1 LGITYS
7 WSATPGR
14 SKSSRSVGPRIAGIS
29 VDPPEHNKAMV
40 EKLTLPFP
48 LLSDPKGN
56 LAKRCDLWNGKEGV
70 AIPAIVIVDRRGVVR
85 YLYAGHDFAD
95 RPGDEEVFGALDRL
109 SEAEVEDISAGGS
122 VEIQATAEEA
132 ETSTV
137 RPDRPP
143 MPLEQLIPYYRGV
156 FFATVALKRRFGE
169 MRDRDAFRE
178 VDRYQRMVKEYRA
191 KIRETVEQSS

>member
-1 LGITYS
+1 
-7 WSATPGR
+7 
-14 SKSSRSVGPRIAGIS
+14 
-29 VDPPEHNKAMV
+29 MV

-48 LLSDPKGN
+48 LLSDPKGD

-132 ETSTV
+132 ESSTV

-143 MPLEQLIPYYRGV
+143 MTLEQLIPYYRGV

-169 MRDRDAFRE
+169 MRDRNAFRE
-178 VDRYQRMVKEYRA
+178 VDRYQQMVKEYRG
-191 KIRETVEQSS
+191 KIQENVEQGS

>member
-1 LGITYS
+1 
-7 WSATPGR
+7 
-14 SKSSRSVGPRIAGIS
+14 
-29 VDPPEHNKAMV
+29 M
-40 EKLTLPFP
+40 
-48 LLSDPKGN
+48 SDPKGD

-109 SEAEVEDISAGGS
+109 SEVGTAGSSAGGS
-122 VEIQATAEEA
+122 VEIRATAEEA

-143 MPLEQLIPYYRGV
+143 MPLEQLTPYYRGV

-169 MRDRDAFRE
+169 MRNRDAFRE